1 MKQTILTLLA
11 CFALSA
17 SAQQLPYQNPQLTA
31 EQRADDLLPR
41 LTLEEKVRL
50 MMDSSPAI
58 ERLGIPQFQWW
69 NEALHG
75 VGRNGYATVFP
86 ITMGMAASW
95 DDELLHQV
103 FTAVSDEARAKAQKA
118 KQSGNIK
125 RYQSLSFWTPNI
137 NIFRDPRWGRGQ
149 ETYGEDPYLTSKMGV
164 AVVRGLQGYS
174 YNGKPL
180 AGPSHHSSLTTH
192 PYRKLLAC
200 AKHFAV
206 HSGPEWNRHSFNIEQ
221 LPERDLW
228 ETYLPAFKALVQ
240 EGDVAEIMCA
250 YQRIDGDPCCANAR
264 IERQILRDEWGF
276 QGLITSDCGAINDFY
291 VPGRHDYSKDATEA
305 AAKGVLAGTD
315 VECGS
320 VYRRLPDAVKRGD
333 VSEADIDRSL
343 RRLLIARF
351 QLGDFDSDDLVP
363 WTKIPPTV
371 IASNEHKLLAYRMA
385 QKSIVLLKNN
395 GVLPLSPTPST
406 SPTPPTSPY
415 AATVSQPTGKIA
427 VMGPNANDSVMM
439 WGNYSGYPTRT
450 ITALEGIRE
459 KLKVK
464 SDKLSIPY
472 IPACALTRNE
482 VVESRFGEIT
492 SPLGPKGMQATYY
505 NNTDLQ
511 GIPAA
516 TVTLTQPIRLS
527 NGGNTVFAPGVN
539 LENFSARLDGTFI
552 PTQDETVTLNIS
564 GDDKL
569 RLLVNGDTLVDI
581 WNVRHRIQGAKKE
594 LTVKAG
600 QHYRLQIDY
609 VQEAGYG
616 ALNFDIEHKTTPTR
630 EQLLAQ
636 VGDAETVIFVGG
648 ISPSLEGEEMRVSE
662 PGFRGGDRTSI
673 ELPQAQ
679 RDVLRML
686 HEAGKR
692 VVFVNCSGGAMGL
705 VPELESCD
713 AIVQWWYGGEQGGRA
728 LADVLFGDY
737 NPSGKLPVTFYKNVD
752 ELPDFLDYTMRGRT
766 YRYYEGQPVFPF
778 GHGLS
783 YTTFS
788 LSSPKFTPAKKAP
801 VSATVPATVPAAVPA
816 ASPAGTVTLTAKNTG
831 TREGIETIQ
840 VYIRNTA
847 DKEGPLKTLRAYRQ
861 VQLKPGQQQTVAIP
875 LSRQSFEGW
884 DAKTNTM
891 RVIPGKY
898 DIMVGNSSAD
908 AALQKISVNIK

>member
-11 CFALSA
+11 CLALSA
-17 SAQQLPYQNPQLTA
+17 NAQQLPYKNPQLTA
-31 EQRADDLLPR
+31 EQRADDLLGR

-95 DDELLHQV
+95 DDQLLHQV
-103 FTAVSDEARAKAQKA
+103 FTAVSDEARAKAQQA
-118 KQSGNIK
+118 KHAGNIK

-149 ETYGEDPYLTSKMGV
+149 ETYGEDPYLTSKMGL

-174 YNGKPL
+174 YDGKPL
-180 AGPSHHSSLTTH
+180 SK
-192 PYRKLLAC
+192 YKKLLAC

-206 HSGPEWNRHSFNIEQ
+206 HSGPEWNRHTFNIED

-228 ETYLPAFKALVQ
+228 ETYLPAFKSLVQ

-250 YQRIDGDPCCANAR
+250 YQRIDGQPCCSQTR
-264 IERQILRDEWGF
+264 YEQQILRDEWGF
-276 QGLITSDCGAINDFY
+276 QGLITSDCGAIRDFL
-291 VPGRHDYSKDATEA
+291 PRWHNTAKDGAEA
-305 AAKGVLAGTD
+305 AAKAVLAGTD

-320 VYRRLPDAVKRGD
+320 EYRNLPEAVRRGD
-333 VSEADIDRSL
+333 IKEADLDRSL
-343 RRLLIARF
+343 RRLLVARF
-351 QLGDFDSDDLVP
+351 QLGDFDSDDLVS
-363 WTKIPPTV
+363 WTKIPETV
-371 IASNEHKLLAYRMA
+371 IASKEHKDLAYRMA

-395 GVLPLSPTPST
+395 GVLPLSS
-406 SPTPPTSPY
+406 Y
-415 AATVSQPTGKIA
+415 AATASQPTGKVV

-450 ITALEGIRE
+450 ITALEGIRQ
-459 KLKVK
+459 KFSSVN
-464 SDKLSIPY
+464 Y
-472 IPACALTRNE
+472 FPACALTRNE
-482 VVESRFGEIT
+482 VVESRFGEIV
-492 SPLGPKGMQATYY
+492 SPLGPKGMQAAYW
-505 NNTDLQ
+505 NNTDQ
-511 GIPAA
+511 KGMPVT
-516 TVTLTQPIRLS
+516 TVTLAQPIQLS

-552 PTQDETVTLNIS
+552 PTRDETVVFNIN

-569 RLLVNGDTLVDI
+569 RLLVNGDTLVNI
-581 WNVRHRIQGAKKE
+581 WNVRHRIQGGKKE
-594 LTVKAG
+594 LSVKAG
-600 QHYRLQIDY
+600 VHYRIQIDF
-609 VQEAGYG
+609 VQETGYG
-616 ALNFDIEHKTTPTR
+616 ALNFDIQTRVTPTR

-636 VGDAETVIFVGG
+636 VGNAETVIFVGG

-662 PGFRGGDRTSI
+662 PGFKGGDRTSI

-686 HEAGKR
+686 HEAGKK

-713 AIVQWWYGGEQGGRA
+713 AILQWWYDGEQGGRA

-752 ELPDFLDYTMRGRT
+752 ELPDFLDYKMNGRT
-766 YRYYEGQPVFPF
+766 YRYYEGEAVFPF

-783 YTTFS
+783 YTTFDIG
-788 LSSPKFTPAKKAP
+788 KPAYSNNK
-801 VSATVPATVPAAVPA
+801 VQVRV
-816 ASPAGTVTLTAKNTG
+816 KNTG
-831 TREGIETIQ
+831 SREGTETLQ
-840 VYIRNTA
+840 VYIHRPA
-847 DKEGPLKTLRAYRQ
+847 DKDDALKTLRAYQQ
-861 VQLKPGQQQTVAIP
+861 VQLKPGEQRTVTIP
-875 LSRQSFEGW
+875 LTRQQFETW

-891 RVIPGKY
+891 RVVAGKY
-898 DIMVGNSSAD
+898 EVMVGNSSAD
-908 AALQKISVNIK
+908 NALQKITVNIK